1 MYNCVVL
8 HPFNSFTDIIMLTWL
23 YELLMTFVA
32 FVLSLF
38 GIQMNKK
45 SVSFAEE
52 LENKDVAEVLDT
64 DTVVPGDDNVAAT
77 E

>member
-1 MYNCVVL
+1 
-8 HPFNSFTDIIMLTWL
+8 MLTWL

-32 FVLSLF
+32 FVLSLI

-45 SVSFAEE
+45 SVSFADEV
-52 LENKDVAEVLDT
+52 ENKDVAEVSDT
-64 DTVVPGDDNVAAT
+64 GTAVTGDDNVTAT

>member
-8 HPFNSFTDIIMLTWL
+8 YPFNSFTGIIMLTWL
-23 YELLMTFVA
+23 YELLMTFTA
-32 FVLSLF
+32 CILGLF

-45 SVSFAEE
+45 SVSFADEV
-52 LENKDVAEVLDT
+52 ENKDVAEVLDT
-64 DTVVPGDDNVAAT
+64 DTAVPGDDNVAAT

>member
-1 MYNCVVL
+1 
-8 HPFNSFTDIIMLTWL
+8 MLTWL

-32 FVLSLF
+32 FVLSLV

-45 SVSFAEE
+45 SVSFADEG
-52 LENKDVAEVLDT
+52 ENKDVAEVSDT
-64 DTVVPGDDNVAAT
+64 GTAVPDDDNVTAT

>member
-32 FVLSLF
+32 FVLSLV

-45 SVSFAEE
+45 SVSFADEG
-52 LENKDVAEVLDT
+52 ENKDVAEVSDT
-64 DTVVPGDDNVAAT
+64 GTAVPDDDNVTAT

>member
-32 FVLSLF
+32 FVLSLV

-45 SVSFAEE
+45 SVSFTDEV
-52 LENKDVAEVLDT
+52 ENKDVAEVSDT
-64 DTVVPGDDNVAAT
+64 GTAVPDDDNVTAT

>member
-32 FVLSLF
+32 FVLSLI

-45 SVSFAEE
+45 SVSFADEV
-52 LENKDVAEVLDT
+52 ENKDVAEVSDT
-64 DTVVPGDDNVAAT
+64 GTAVTGDDNVTAT

>member
-1 MYNCVVL
+1 
-8 HPFNSFTDIIMLTWL
+8 MLTWL

-32 FVLSLF
+32 FVLGLF

-45 SVSFAEE
+45 SVSFADEV
-52 LENKDVAEVLDT
+52 ENKDVAEVLDT
-64 DTVVPGDDNVAAT
+64 GTVVPGDDNVAAT

>member
-32 FVLSLF
+32 FVLSLV

-45 SVSFAEE
+45 SVSFADEI
-52 LENKDVAEVLDT
+52 ENKDVAEVSDT
-64 DTVVPGDDNVAAT
+64 GTAVPDDDNVTAT

>member
-1 MYNCVVL
+1 
-8 HPFNSFTDIIMLTWL
+8 MLTWL

-32 FVLSLF
+32 FVLSLV

-45 SVSFAEE
+45 SVSFADEV
-52 LENKDVAEVLDT
+52 ENKDVTEVSDT
-64 DTVVPGDDNVAAT
+64 GTAVPDDDNVTAT

>member
-8 HPFNSFTDIIMLTWL
+8 HPFNSFTGIIMLTWL
-23 YELLMTFVA
+23 YELLMTFTA
-32 FVLSLF
+32 CILGLF

-45 SVSFAEE
+45 NVSFAEDVE
-52 LENKDVAEVLDT
+52 QKDTAEVVDNT
-64 DTVVPGDDNVAAT
+64 NVVDSNTQT

>member
-8 HPFNSFTDIIMLTWL
+8 HPFNSFTGIIMLTWL
-23 YELLMTFVA
+23 YELLMTFVTCI
-32 FVLSLF
+32 LGLF

-52 LENKDVAEVLDT
+52 LEQRPTPEVVDNT
-64 DTVVPGDDNVAAT
+64 NVVDSNTQT